1 MSTKKS
7 MLNAPKKM
15 VVNAL
20 NKTKSTLKSANGYAL
35 NTTENVVS
43 EGIIVAE
50 QWQEVADKALKGSL
64 SLAATQQDI
73 VFDALTGMKKHMILS
88 KKRLTKLM
96 A

>member
-7 MLNAPKKM
+7 MLETPKKM
-15 VVNAL
+15 VSQAL
-20 NKTKSTLKSANGYAL
+20 NKTKSTLQSANSYAL
-35 NTTENVVS
+35 NTTEEVVS

-50 QWQEVADKALKGSL
+50 QWQTVANKALKGSL

-73 VFDALTGMKKHMILS
+73 VFDALTGMKKHIILS
-88 KKRLTKLM
+88 KKRFTKLI

>member
-1 MSTKKS
+1 MSTNKS

-20 NKTKSTLKSANGYAL
+20 NKTKSTLKTANGYAL
-35 NTTENVVS
+35 NTTEEVVS

-50 QWQEVADKALKGSL
+50 QWQTVANKALKGSL

-73 VFDALTGMKKHMILS
+73 VFDALVGVKKHVV
-88 KKRLTKLM
+88 LTKKKFSKLI